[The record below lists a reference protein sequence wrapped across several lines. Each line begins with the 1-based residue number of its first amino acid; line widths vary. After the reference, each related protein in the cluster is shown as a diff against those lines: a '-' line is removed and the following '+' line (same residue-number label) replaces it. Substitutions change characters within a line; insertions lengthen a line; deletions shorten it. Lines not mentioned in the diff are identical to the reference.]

1 MSDIDGFVNRTIID
15 VGTRSFLIISDEG
28 EEKLVRCETPEQFMD
43 VMEVVDR
50 LLDPDRIIY
59 APISTEEKRKRKTRK
74 RKS

>member
-1 MSDIDGFVNRTIID
+1 MDDDVVNRTIID
-15 VGTRSFLIISDEG
+15 VCTRSFLIISDEG

-50 LLDPDRIIY
+50 LLDPERIIY
-59 APISTEEKRKRKTRK
+59 APISTEEKRNRKTRK

>member
-1 MSDIDGFVNRTIID
+1 MDDDVVNRTIID
-15 VGTRSFLIISDEG
+15 VCTRSFLIISDEG

-50 LLDPDRIIY
+50 LLDPERIIY

>member
-1 MSDIDGFVNRTIID
+1 MDDDVVNRTIFD
-15 VGTRSFLIISDEG
+15 VCTRSFLIISDEG

-50 LLDPDRIIY
+50 LLDPERIIY
-59 APISTEEKRKRKTRK
+59 APISTEEKRNRKTRK

>member
-1 MSDIDGFVNRTIID
+1 MDDDVVNRTIID
-15 VGTRSFLIISDEG
+15 VCTRSFLIISDEG